1 MSQCVMVD
9 GQALDASYFGFEDP
23 MTGTWRPKK
32 FNIEDCPTADFGT
45 NGFYLPMD
53 GSGPIGKDQSG
64 KGNDWTPR
72 CFEGTAPMN
81 MAEG

>member
-1 MSQCVMVD
+1 
-9 GQALDASYFGFEDP
+9 

-53 GSGPIGKDQSG
+53 GSEPMGKDQSG
-64 KGNDWTPR
+64 KGKMVVTILR
-72 CFEGTAPMN
+72 VLE
-81 MAEG
+81 